1 MFNGAVLPVEPMDAI
16 TLVPS
21 QTAMLVVDVQEK
33 LLPALPPAEAAR
45 MLRAIELLLETAQR
59 MAIPVFVTEQYPAG
73 LGPTVPQVATRLAG
87 MTPRPPVWSKTVFSA
102 LGPPEVALGLAE
114 AGARSVIVVGV
125 EAHICVFM
133 TARDLARRG
142 FHTHVPF
149 DAVASRD
156 PQCKATALASLGA
169 HGVTVTTTE
178 TVVFDL
184 LGDAKNLH
192 FRPISKLVREL
203 L

>member
-1 MFNGAVLPVEPMDAI
+1 MDAI

-21 QTAMLVVDVQEK
+21 QTALLVVDVQEK
-33 LLPALPPAEAAR
+33 LLPAMHAPDAAR
-45 MLRAIELLLETAQR
+45 MLRAIDLLLEAAQR

-73 LGPTVPQVATRLAG
+73 LGPTVASLGARLGA
-87 MTPRPPVWSKTVFSA
+87 MTPRPPVLPKTVFSA
-102 LGPPEVALGLAE
+102 LAPVEVAQGLAD
-114 AGARSVIVVGV
+114 AGARSVVVVGV
-125 EAHICVFM
+125 EAHVCVFM
-133 TARDLARRG
+133 TARDLVRRG
-142 FHTHVPF
+142 FHAHVPF

-156 PQCKATALASLGA
+156 PGCKAAALAALAA

-192 FRPISKLVREL
+192 FRPLSRLVRDL
-203 L
+203 VG

>member
-1 MFNGAVLPVEPMDAI
+1 MDAI

-21 QTAMLVVDVQEK
+21 LTALLVVDVQEK
-33 LLPALPPAEAAR
+33 LLPALHAPDAAR

-59 MAIPVFVTEQYPAG
+59 MAMPVFVTEQYPSG
-73 LGPTVPQVATRLAG
+73 LGPTVPSLAERIAA
-87 MTPRPPVWSKTVFSA
+87 MSPRPPVYSKTVFSA
-102 LGPPEVALGLAE
+102 LAPTEVAHGLMD
-114 AGARSVIVVGV
+114 AGARSVIVVGA

-133 TARDLARRG
+133 TARDLMGRG
-142 FHTHVPF
+142 FHAHVPF

-156 PQCKATALASLGA
+156 PACKATALAALAS

-178 TVVFDL
+178 TAVFDL

-192 FRPISKLVREL
+192 FRPLSKLVRDL
-203 L
+203 PG

>member
-1 MFNGAVLPVEPMDAI
+1 MDAI

-21 QTAMLVVDVQEK
+21 QTALLVVDVQER
-33 LLPALPPAEAAR
+33 LLPAMHGPDAAR
-45 MLRAIELLLETAQR
+45 MLRAIALLLEAAQR

-73 LGPTVPQVATRLAG
+73 LGPTAAPLAARLAE
-87 MTPRPPVWSKTVFSA
+87 MSPRPPVLAKTVFSA
-102 LGPPEVALGLAE
+102 LAPHEVAQGLVDV
-114 AGARSVIVVGV
+114 GARSVVVVGV
-125 EAHICVFM
+125 EAHVCVFM

-142 FHTHVPF
+142 YHAHVPF

-156 PQCKATALASLGA
+156 PACKAAALATLAA

-192 FRPISKLVREL
+192 FRPLSKLVREL
-203 L
+203 PG

>member
-1 MFNGAVLPVEPMDAI
+1 MDAI

-21 QTAMLVVDVQEK
+21 QTALLVVDLQEK
-33 LLPALPPAEAAR
+33 LLPAMHAPDAAR
-45 MLRAIELLLETAQR
+45 MLRAIDLLLETAQR
-59 MAIPVFVTEQYPAG
+59 MAMPVFVTEQYPAG
-73 LGPTVPQVATRLAG
+73 LGPTVGALGARLAA
-87 MTPRPPVWSKTVFSA
+87 MTPRPAVLAKTVFSA
-102 LGPPEVALGLAE
+102 LGPAEVAQGLVD

-125 EAHICVFM
+125 EAHVCVFM
-133 TARDLARRG
+133 TARDLVRRG
-142 FHTHVPF
+142 FHAHVPF

-156 PQCKATALASLGA
+156 PACKSTALAALAA

-192 FRPISKLVREL
+192 FRPLSKLVRDL
-203 L
+203 VG